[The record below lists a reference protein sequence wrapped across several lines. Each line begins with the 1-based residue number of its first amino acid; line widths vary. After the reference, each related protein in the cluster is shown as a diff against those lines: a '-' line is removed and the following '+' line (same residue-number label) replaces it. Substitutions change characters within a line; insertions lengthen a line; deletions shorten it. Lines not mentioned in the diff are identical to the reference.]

1 MELLRRALLLTGLS
15 ALAVVLSGLFFRL
28 LQRAF
33 VSLLSWIIGPR
44 AAAAVI
50 NALTFPGTVHHELSH
65 ALAGVLTGARVTAI
79 RLLPSGN
86 ELGSVSMIP
95 PRGVLAG
102 SLSRTFSALSPV
114 YLGCLSLSILYS
126 RVLPLCT
133 TVFPL
138 ILFWHLFVSILLH
151 MDLSGADIR
160 AAAKG
165 APVCLALLFVLFLVL
180 LYFFPDLPGTLSDSL
195 LSVLRAHR
203 PVQEF

>member
-50 NALTFPGTVHHELSH
+50 NTLTFPGTVHHELSH

-86 ELGSVSMIP
+86 
-95 PRGVLAG
+95 
-102 SLSRTFSALSPV
+102 
-114 YLGCLSLSILYS
+114 
-126 RVLPLCT
+126 
-133 TVFPL
+133 
-138 ILFWHLFVSILLH
+138 
-151 MDLSGADIR
+151 
-160 AAAKG
+160 
-165 APVCLALLFVLFLVL
+165 
-180 LYFFPDLPGTLSDSL
+180 
-195 LSVLRAHR
+195 
-203 PVQEF
+203 